1 MVTHAQ
7 ETAAADSASRVQ
19 KIAVRILPL
28 LLWLGAALCAFLAA
42 SAPVFGGLHPFGVA
56 LAASVSA
63 PYALCSAAGAL
74 IGYALCLPM
83 DAAVPYIAAVVA
95 VALIR
100 ALAAPHRQKV
110 SPYAPAAAGA
120 LCGAVT
126 GIGMVFVSGGG
137 AVAMLLAV
145 AEGFLVLGAAYFFI
159 AALSLQNKSRKSGTM
174 DAETRGTLLF
184 VFAAV
189 LCCAA
194 PYTVAGIN
202 LALLTGAFLTL
213 CGALL
218 LQEDGAALLGI
229 TACMAL
235 IAASP
240 SLLFAG
246 LGIAAGALAAGF
258 VRTSHRA
265 LTALLFCG
273 GSFAGVLL
281 APDTAAG
288 FHWMAS
294 ACCAAIL
301 VCLLP
306 QKWLHKAA
314 LPARHTPLSRATL
327 QTLSARLETFSG
339 ALSSI
344 GATLNAVCDR
354 LPQTSETYADVCDGV
369 TETVCKRCPRCAQC
383 WGSGSN
389 AVYDAFNNLQ
399 TILTRTGGV
408 TAEALPAPLQSE
420 CLYATRLAA
429 AFNKLYYASMA
440 RRAACAKNT
449 AMRTALAEQYGALAA
464 ALGGLSAQVY
474 REQSPDVRKT
484 ARIVQLFRK
493 IGTEPLEVQV
503 STDADERLYVDVCLP
518 RMTFTAEEMAL
529 LTKEV
534 AALCR
539 CAMEQVACQQTPLT
553 TRLMLRQAAQFTPL
567 FGVCSL
573 PASGTVSADAVK
585 MFADVSG
592 AAHLLLCD
600 GMGTGKAA
608 AIDGNLSATLSAQLL
623 EAGFAAAE
631 AARLVNIALTLKGR
645 GEAEAGATVDALSVN
660 LFTGA
665 AELFKAGAVASYLVR
680 RGVVTMLGGES
691 LPIGI
696 LNRVTGCTD
705 RLQLQQ
711 DDMLVLV
718 SDGATA
724 ADPDWI
730 FAELSLAQADAPQAL
745 ADNLAKAAQTRTKRP
760 DDITV
765 ACMRLARAV

>member
-7 ETAAADSASRVQ
+7 ETVVADDISHFK
-19 KIAVRILPL
+19 KIAARVFPM
-28 LLWLGAALCAFLAA
+28 LLWLGAALGAFFAA
-42 SAPVFGGLHPFGVA
+42 SAPVFGNLHPLGVA
-56 LAASVSA
+56 LAASVCA

-74 IGYALCLPM
+74 IGYALALPM
-83 DAAVPYIAAVVA
+83 DAAVPYLAAVVA

-100 ALAAPHRQKV
+100 ALAGPHRQQI
-110 SPYAPAAAGA
+110 SPYAPAAAAA
-120 LCGAVT
+120 LCGTVS
-126 GIGMVFVSGGG
+126 GIGMAMVSGEGFG
-137 AVAMLLAV
+137 AVLAAV
-145 AEGFLVLGAAYFFI
+145 ANGLLVLT
-159 AALSLQNKSRKSGTM
+159 AALALRRKGKQSGMLDT
-174 DAETRGTLLF
+174 ETRGALLF
-184 VFAAV
+184 AFASV

-202 LALLTGAFLTL
+202 FALLIGAFSAL

-218 LQEDGAALLGI
+218 FRENGAALLGI

-235 IAASP
+235 VAAAP
-240 SLLFAG
+240 TLLYAG
-246 LGIAAGALAAGF
+246 IGLAAGALVAGF
-258 VRTSHRA
+258 VKTEHRA
-265 LTALLFCG
+265 VTALLFCS
-273 GSFAGVLL
+273 GSFVGVLL
-281 APDTAAG
+281 APEVAAG
-288 FHWMAS
+288 FHWMAT
-294 ACCAAIL
+294 ACFAAIL
-301 VCLLP
+301 ICLIP
-306 QKWLHKAA
+306 QKWFAKVMVPTLHV
-314 LPARHTPLSRATL
+314 PISRATL

-354 LPQTSETYADVCDGV
+354 LPKTSETYADVCDGV
-369 TETVCKRCPRCAQC
+369 TEAVCKRCPRCAQC

-399 TILTRTGGV
+399 EILRHTGGV
-408 TAEALPAPLQSE
+408 TAEALPAPLQAE

-464 ALGGLSAQVY
+464 ALGTLSAQVY
-474 REQSPDVRKT
+474 REQSPDVRK
-484 ARIVQLFRK
+484 AVRIAQLFTK
-493 IGTEPLEVQV
+493 IGVQPFEVQV
-503 STDADERLYVDVCLP
+503 STDADERLYVEVCLP
-518 RMTFTAEEMAL
+518 RMCFTPEELAL

-534 AALCR
+534 SVLCR
-539 CAMEQVACQQTPLT
+539 CAMEQAVCHQAPTA
-553 TRLMLRQAAQFTPL
+553 TRLMLRQAPQFAPL

-585 MFADVSG
+585 MFVDVSG

-608 AIDGNLSATLSAQLL
+608 AIDGNLSASLSEQLL
-623 EAGFAAAE
+623 SAGFAAE
-631 AARLVNIALTLKGR
+631 ETARLVNIALTLKGR
-645 GEAEAGATVDALSVN
+645 GEAEAGATMDALRVN

-665 AELFKAGAVASYLVR
+665 AQLFKAGAVASYLVR
-680 RGVVTMLGGES
+680 QGVVTMLGGES

-696 LNRVTGCTD
+696 LNHVTGCTD
-705 RLQLQQ
+705 SLQLEQ

-730 FAELSLAQADAPQAL
+730 FAELSLAQAGAPQTL
-745 ADNLAKAAQTRTKRP
+745 AESLAKAAQIRTKRP

-765 ACMRLARAV
+765 ACMRLSRAG